1 MLRIIK
7 ARKLTLPETA
17 AAERQ
22 HYNPASNPKPEI
34 DERLEQ
40 LPVCLQSDASL
51 HRRRVPL

>member
-1 MLRIIK
+1 MLGIIK
-7 ARKLTLPETA
+7 DKKLTPPEIG

-22 HYNPASNPKPEI
+22 HYNPVSNPKPEI